1 MKMNIIFGEKESFDK
16 LKPLKKFFISLVFG
30 IIFLN
35 GFVFVE
41 PAPVEY
47 LLTLSI
53 PFFLILGKIRMKPLF
68 IFLFLSF
75 INLFSFL
82 VTANITST
90 INIRFLIINLYMFLT
105 FFLFSMI
112 NVKEF
117 DKSFSDK
124 LFMFWTISVFVNFFF
139 YVVGVIISKNIFF
152 GATVIGFGIRFQ
164 GFFKD
169 PNVMGPFIII
179 PLMYW
184 INKFLVKRNFASFL
198 VVLFLSVSLLLTFS
212 RGAYINFLV
221 AFLFD
226 IFLIKKLY
234 SKVKFR
240 NIFTIGVGMILII
253 VLILILNPVIFGVSI
268 RDFAIQR
275 FRIMQSYDVDR
286 FKAQKAVIDLIKE
299 SPLFGI
305 GIGNYNINVNYAA
318 HNSFVRI
325 LGETGT
331 IGFLLSI
338 LMLMFILSDRW
349 LQLKNKTNNIAF
361 VLYSCFVGILA
372 ESFFID
378 TLHWRFLW
386 IILGLLYAI

>member
-1 MKMNIIFGEKESFDK
+1 
-16 LKPLKKFFISLVFG
+16 
-30 IIFLN
+30 
-35 GFVFVE
+35 
-41 PAPVEY
+41 
-47 LLTLSI
+47 
-53 PFFLILGKIRMKPLF
+53 
-68 IFLFLSF
+68 
-75 INLFSFL
+75 
-82 VTANITST
+82 
-90 INIRFLIINLYMFLT
+90 
-105 FFLFSMI
+105 MI

-124 LFMFWTISVFVNFFF
+124 LFMFWTISVFVNFLF
-139 YVVGVIISKNIFF
+139 YFVGVIISRSVFF

-179 PLMYW
+179 PLLYW

-212 RGAYINFLV
+212 RGAYLNFLV

-234 SKVKFR
+234 SKIKFR
-240 NIFTIGVGMILII
+240 TIFTIGVGMILIT

-268 RDFAIQR
+268 KDFATQR

-286 FKAQKAVIDLIKE
+286 FKYQKAVFDLIKKD
-299 SPLFGI
+299 PLFGI
-305 GIGNYNINVNYAA
+305 GIGNYNYAVNYAA
-318 HNSFVRI
+318 HNSFARI

-331 IGFLLSI
+331 IGFVSSI
-338 LMLMFILSDRW
+338 LILVFILFDR
-349 LQLKNKTNNIAF
+349 LRILKNKTNNIAL
-361 VLYSCFVGILA
+361 VLYSCFVGILV

-386 IILGLLYAI
+386 IILGLLYTL